1 VPAQHRFGLYNEERG
16 LPAAEPATRQN
27 PETTVHILKAR
38 PRPAALQDYQLLPE
52 AKIVRDQQRLWL
64 DSRSKRPQQTAKH
77 LPLPLLLNHQEAD
90 AVQCRQWE
98 WPLRIT
104 ILRPSAVLRYLAR
117 YVFRIAITNSRIV
130 ALDDHTVALRYK
142 HRQSNRWRI
151 CTLDGAEFM
160 RRFLQHV
167 LPKGLHK
174 VRYFGLWHPSK
185 RSIASKARLLLHM
198 QPANQVP
205 PQLIGS
211 CATSVEHQH
220 QSSAGAADPRIC
232 PHCGLGQLVFVRKL
246 LPKQPQAP

>member
-1 VPAQHRFGLYNEERG
+1 M
-16 LPAAEPATRQN
+16 
-27 PETTVHILKAR
+27 
-38 PRPAALQDYQLLPE
+38 
-52 AKIVRDQQRLWL
+52 
-64 DSRSKRPQQTAKH
+64 
-77 LPLPLLLNHQEAD
+77 
-90 AVQCRQWE
+90 
-98 WPLRIT
+98 RIT

-185 RSIASKARLLLHM
+185 RSIASKARL
-198 QPANQVP
+198 
-205 PQLIGS
+205 
-211 CATSVEHQH
+211 
-220 QSSAGAADPRIC
+220 
-232 PHCGLGQLVFVRKL
+232 
-246 LPKQPQAP
+246 